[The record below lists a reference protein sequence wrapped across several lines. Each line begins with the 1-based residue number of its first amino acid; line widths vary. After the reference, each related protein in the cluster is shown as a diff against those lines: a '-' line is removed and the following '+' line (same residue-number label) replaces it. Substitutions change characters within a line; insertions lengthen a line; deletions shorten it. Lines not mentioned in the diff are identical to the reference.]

1 MDQILLTGITT
12 DAIVGVYPS
21 EKHTPQPVRVDIAM
35 ELDAREAASSERLK
49 HTVDYACLHGEI
61 RFLLEACRFT
71 LLETA
76 AEAIARHALAPT
88 TSGLDRGQV
97 VSVAVEISKTQALGG
112 SATPTVRIARTR
124 KDVQVEVERR
134 PFGEVDVL
142 FESRH
147 CGIYRLRIAP
157 GRSIPTHVHRIMD
170 ESEMILSPGVVLQGR
185 PVRMGSARHW
195 PKEFPHRY
203 DNPTDREQVILCVDR
218 PPFIPSDEIVVDE
231 PATGL
236 EEMPASDYYHES
248 DFYNP

>member
-21 EKHTPQPVRVDIAM
+21 EKHTPQPVKVDIAM

-49 HTVDYACLHGEI
+49 HTVDYACLYGEI

-76 AEAIARHALAPT
+76 AEAVARWALAPT
-88 TSGLDRGQV
+88 TPGLDRGQV
-97 VSVAVEISKTQALGG
+97 GSVSVEISKTQALGG
-112 SATPTVRIARTR
+112 SATPTIRIARTR
-124 KDVQVEVERR
+124 KDVQVEVEKR
-134 PFGEVDVL
+134 PFGEVDVI

-147 CGIYRLRIAP
+147 CGIYRLRIAA

-170 ESEMILSPGVVLQGR
+170 ESEMVLTPGTLLQGR
-185 PVRMGSARHW
+185 PVRTGSARHW
-195 PKEFPHRY
+195 PKNFPHRY
-203 DNPTDREQVILCVDR
+203 DNPTARDQVVLCIDR

-231 PATGL
+231 PAAGL
-236 EEMPASDYYHES
+236 EEVESKDYYES